1 MSLRIRLVSAFLL
14 VPALGCDAMS
24 LASPD
29 ASVDLTARLQAPG
42 RPLIL
47 VNGAPTPAGFDL
59 RSLLQAEIVSI
70 EVVKGAAATGI
81 YGPAASAGV
90 IHITTRSAR

>member
-1 MSLRIRLVSAFLL
+1 MSLRVRLVSAFLVLL
-14 VPALGCDAMS
+14 VVGCDPMS

-47 VNGAPTPAGFDL
+47 VDGSPIPAGFDL
-59 RSLLQAEIVSI
+59 RSLLQADIVSI
-70 EVVKGAAATGI
+70 EVVKNAAATGI

-90 IHITTRSAR
+90 IHITTRNHR